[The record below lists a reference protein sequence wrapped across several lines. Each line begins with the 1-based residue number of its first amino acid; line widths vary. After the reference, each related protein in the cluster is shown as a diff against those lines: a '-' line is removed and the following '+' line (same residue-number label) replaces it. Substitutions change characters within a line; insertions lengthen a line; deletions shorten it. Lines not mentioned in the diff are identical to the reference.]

1 MQTATLALT
10 GDVMLGRLVD
20 ESVIRNHALPPETP
34 WGNVRPLL
42 LEADLRLINLEEG
55 HKVGDVARVVLEE
68 EEEGA
73 PSEGMEDAAQLEEQ
87 LELPSEEE

>member
-1 MQTATLALT
+1 MIVTTGGIIIRLPIQGIRIMGRATQ
-10 GDVMLGRLVD
+10 GV
-20 ESVIRNHALPPETP
+20 
-34 WGNVRPLL
+34 
-42 LEADLRLINLEEG
+42 RLINLEEG

-73 PSEGMEDAAQLEEQ
+73 PSEGAEDAAQLESEQ